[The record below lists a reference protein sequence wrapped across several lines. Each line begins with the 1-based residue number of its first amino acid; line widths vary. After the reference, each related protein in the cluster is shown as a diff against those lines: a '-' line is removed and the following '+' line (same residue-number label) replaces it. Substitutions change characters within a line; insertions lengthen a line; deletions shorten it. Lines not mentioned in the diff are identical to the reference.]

1 MGLERIRVKT
11 RPIARTANGEYV
23 NVQYEI
29 CLTNEGVGII
39 ESVRV
44 DRLRP
49 YPEVFDACICCK
61 DKVDVWMGGS
71 WWVGECVSF
80 NEELC
85 NVRLEY
91 MPDPHKPHQ
100 RKPEEVRE
108 ILCSPSSTTMPSHKS
123 FMIKKKLAKKMR
135 QNRPIPHWIRMRTD
149 NTIRYNAKRRHWR
162 RTKLGF

>member
-1 MGLERIRVKT
+1 MVVWSIT
-11 RPIARTANGEYV
+11 RFVCGASNGEYV

-44 DRLRP
+44 YRLRP
-49 YPEVFDACICCK
+49 YPEVLDACICCK

-91 MPDPHKPHQ
+91 MPDPHKC
-100 RKPEEVRE
+100 KPYKRE
-108 ILCSPSSTTMPSHKS
+108 DVL
-123 FMIKKKLAKKMR
+123 
-135 QNRPIPHWIRMRTD
+135 IPMKH
-149 NTIRYNAKRRHWR
+149 
-162 RTKLGF
+162 